1 MTDQP
6 EPQQIAAQ
14 LKQRYTTALQR
25 VALKKSTDELI
36 ELNGLIAGLPGEVN
50 KLRERGYTF
59 AGYLSTQI
67 DALVQGWDA
76 TRQQAEATLRAEVT
90 QIKSESTGLQ
100 PLVAKLDIGVMK
112 GPMMKIATSQLEQQL
127 EVFEQSIKAAEDR
140 VKAVTDPTARQ
151 AREIKNRVGKLNWYM
166 DRVKEATFEFNAT
179 EAVYL
184 VATSE
189 WVKTGKGKEDPD
201 GLLYLTD
208 QRLIFERKEKE
219 GGFLGFGAKKVQGI
233 EWELALSAIQGV
245 ESEKK
250 GFLGGKNI
258 VHIQHKGSGVGSP
271 ITVEVKGGLNAN
283 WYAQQLE
290 RAQRGDIDEE
300 RALQADPE
308 VVERVRN
315 APTACAS
322 CGAPFTTPITRAMTE
337 LACEYCGT
345 IVRL

>member
-6 EPQQIAAQ
+6 DPQQIAAQ
-14 LKQRYTTALQR
+14 LKQRYTTALHS
-25 VALKKSTDELI
+25 VSLKKITDELN
-36 ELNGLIAGLPGEVN
+36 EVNGLVVGLPGEVG
-50 KLRERGYTF
+50 KLRDRGYAF

-67 DALVQGWDA
+67 DALAGGWDT
-76 TRQQAEATLRAEVT
+76 TRQQAEEALRAEVT
-90 QIKSESTGLQ
+90 RVKNESTGLQ
-100 PLVAKLDIGVMK
+100 PLVTKLEAAVSK
-112 GPMMKIATSQLEQQL
+112 APALQVAASQLEQQL
-127 EVFEQSIKAAEDR
+127 ELFEQSVKAAEER
-140 VKAVTDPTARQ
+140 VQGVFEPAAKQ

-166 DRVKEATFEFNAT
+166 DRVDEATFDFNAT

-184 VATSE
+184 VATAE
-189 WVKTGKGKEDPD
+189 WVKTGKGKDDPD

-233 EWELALSAIQGV
+233 EWELPLSAIQGI

-250 GFLGGKNI
+250 GFLGGKDI
-258 VHIQHKGSGVGSP
+258 VHVQHSGGGAGSP
-271 ITVEVKGGLNAN
+271 ITVEVKGGINAN

-290 RAQRGDIDEE
+290 RAQRGDIDQE
-300 RALQADPE
+300 RALQPDAD
-308 VVERVRN
+308 VVERVHN

-322 CGAPFTTPITRAMTE
+322 CGAPFTTPITRSMTE

>member
-6 EPQQIAAQ
+6 DLQQIAAQ
-14 LKQRYTTALQR
+14 LKQRYAAALESVSLKAVTT
-25 VALKKSTDELI
+25 ELND
-36 ELNGLIAGLPGEVN
+36 LNGLIVGLPGEVS
-50 KLRERGYTF
+50 KLRDRGYAF
-59 AGYLSTQI
+59 AGYLSAQI
-67 DALVQGWDA
+67 DSLVQGWES
-76 TRQQAEATLRAEVT
+76 TRQQTEQALRAEVT

-100 PLVAKLDIGVMK
+100 PLVAKLDAGMVK
-112 GPMMKIATSQLEQQL
+112 GPVLKIATSQLEQQL
-127 EVFEQSIKAAEDR
+127 EIFEQSVKAAEDR
-140 VKAVTDPTARQ
+140 VKGIFEPNARQ

-166 DRVKEATFEFNAT
+166 DRVDEATFEFNAT

-184 VATSE
+184 VATAE
-189 WVKTGKGKEDPD
+189 WIKTGKGKDDPD

-233 EWELALSAIQGV
+233 EWELPLSAVQGI

-250 GFLGGKNI
+250 GFLGGKDI
-258 VHIQHKGSGVGSP
+258 VHIQHKGGGVPSP
-271 ITVEVKGGLNAN
+271 VTVEVKGGLNAN

-290 RAQRGDIDEE
+290 RAQRGDIDQE
-300 RALQADPE
+300 RALEPDTE
-308 VVERVRN
+308 VVERVKN
-315 APTACAS
+315 APTACAA

>member
-1 MTDQP
+1 MTEQP
-6 EPQQIAAQ
+6 DPQQITAQ
-14 LKQRYTTALQR
+14 LKQRYTTALHS
-25 VALKKSTDELI
+25 VSLKKITN
-36 ELNGLIAGLPGEVN
+36 ELNEVNGLVSGLPGEIG
-50 KLRERGYTF
+50 KLRDRGYAF

-67 DALVQGWDA
+67 DDLVQGWNA
-76 TRQQAEATLRAEVT
+76 TRQQAEEALRVEIAQVKAE
-90 QIKSESTGLQ
+90 SAGLQ
-100 PLVAKLDIGVMK
+100 PLASKLDSAMVK
-112 GPMMKIATSQLEQQL
+112 GPVLKIAATQLEQQL
-127 EVFEQSIKAAEDR
+127 DLFEQSVKAAEER
-140 VKAVTDPTARQ
+140 VKGVFAPAAKQ

-166 DRVKEATFEFNAT
+166 DRVDEATFDFNAT

-184 VATSE
+184 VATAE
-189 WVKTGKGKEDPD
+189 WVKTGKGKDDPD

-233 EWELALSAIQGV
+233 EWELPLSAIQGI

-250 GFLGGKNI
+250 GFLGGKDI
-258 VHIQHKGSGVGSP
+258 VHVQHSGGGVGSP
-271 ITVEVKGGLNAN
+271 VTVEVKGGINAN

-290 RAQRGDIDEE
+290 RAQRGDIDQE
-300 RALQADPE
+300 RALQPAAD

-315 APTACAS
+315 APTACAA
-322 CGAPFTTPITRAMTE
+322 CGAPFTTPITRSMTE